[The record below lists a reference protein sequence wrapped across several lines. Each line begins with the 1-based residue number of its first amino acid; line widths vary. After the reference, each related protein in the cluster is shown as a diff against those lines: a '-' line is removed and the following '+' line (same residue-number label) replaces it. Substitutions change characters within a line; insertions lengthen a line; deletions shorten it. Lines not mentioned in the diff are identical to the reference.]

1 MLSQTTC
8 LPRNSTS
15 IIQTDIS
22 QAFSLPI
29 ASLGPI
35 DPDTVVKVE
44 VVVTD
49 EEKARQERMA
59 QRPPLTEILNLH
71 DFEVGDLLCNDYR
84 YSLNNVQ
91 CRLLLVK

>member
-1 MLSQTTC
+1 M
-8 LPRNSTS
+8 
-15 IIQTDIS
+15 
-22 QAFSLPI
+22 
-29 ASLGPI
+29 
-35 DPDTVVKVE
+35 VKVD

-71 DFEVGDLLCNDYR
+71 DFEVGDLLFNDYHF
-84 YSLNNVQ
+84 SLNDDQ